1 MPIGGAPGGMGGPKN
16 AGGQNGGGTGAG
28 GRGGFSTGMFGATAR
43 RAPVQSP
50 SYEAS
55 LSNLAKMA
63 GTLAPGAGIVQGIK
77 GIATGQWGPSY
88 SGYQGQ
94 VNTPGSYDP
103 TNRAFG
109 QDASP
114 AASLAI
120 QRMLLTRGSGAQH
133 MLPQQQ
139 PQQMFMPQQQ
149 APQPQ
154 QMAAPKQAFAP
165 GMFMNTGGKYGASAF
180 RPGYTFLQGGL

>member
-63 GTLAPGAGIVQGIK
+63 GTLAPGAGIAQGIK

-94 VNTPGSYDP
+94 VNTPGSYD
-103 TNRAFG
+103 NKGMEMQGGGGG
-109 QDASP
+109 QMD
-114 AASLAI
+114 LAT
-120 QRMLLTRGSGAQH
+120 QRMLLTRGYGAQH

-149 APQPQ
+149 APAP